1 MGVAFLHGNGG
12 GGAKLNFEVKAY
24 SSEDS
29 IPSTEKE
36 NTFAIIT
43 DVEITSWTISA
54 VEPESPADGAV
65 WIGIGSI
72 SDVAFNVLEKNELII
87 HPVLCKQYISGEWVS
102 MDAYIYQSGDWPQ
115 FSLSWDGYYFKDGD
129 QYEAI
134 TGGWTTDGWNNT
146 GTANAGETLEV
157 NSNGAWAVARIG
169 TAEPVDLTGVNILYY
184 DSPTGKGSA
193 YYPGYI
199 CVCTDKAEN
208 TSVKSVA
215 ISNAGTGSIDVS
227 DLEGNHYLLVRTI
240 GGQGSGAGSATNGYT
255 SIRAI
260 WKE

>member
-24 SSEDS
+24 SSEDN

-87 HPVLCKQYISGEWVS
+87 HPVLCQQYISGEWVS

-134 TGGWTTDGWNNT
+134 TGGWSSDGWSSYSGCT
-146 GTANAGETLEV
+146 IVIEDVLSILTPDAAYSGYISTVNA
-157 NSNGAWAVARIG
+157 I
-169 TAEPVDLTGVNILYY
+169 DLTDVNMIWF
-184 DSPTGKGSA
+184 DSPNGKNGKMYGGYLGLYTEKGNYGSL
-193 YYPGYI
+193 
-199 CVCTDKAEN
+199 
-208 TSVKSVA
+208 VKEES
-215 ISNAGTGSIDVS
+215 IYTTGTGSIDVS
-227 DLEGNHYLLVRTI
+227 ELSGPHYIAFRAI
-240 GGQGSGAGSATNGYT
+240 GGATNSAYAD
-255 SIRAI
+255 IRAI